1 MLSSL
6 KKSSDKPSATTV
18 PAWHPN
24 FRNFERLPDTKVVR
38 TSFFI
43 NGLSV
48 FIALSLAIYAGYKE
62 YDLKTLRA
70 DTESAIN
77 QIKANK
83 PASDQAVA
91 LFKNFQEQEQKIL
104 ELQAFL
110 STSKVVVSDLIMQF
124 GVTLPESV
132 SLGGIDFRSTGVQL
146 RGSIEGA
153 SDEASGQA
161 VAYVEIL
168 RKDVMFNKL
177 FGDVTLTNIV
187 RDAGSGRMRFL
198 IDLKFSVPAKKPTGG
213 KK

>member
-6 KKSSDKPSATTV
+6 KKSSDKPSAVTV

-38 TSFFI
+38 TSFFV
-43 NGLSV
+43 NGLSI
-48 FIALSLAIYAGYKE
+48 FIALSLAIYTGYTE
-62 YDLKTLRA
+62 YGLKTLRA
-70 DTESAIN
+70 DTESAIKE
-77 QIKANK
+77 IKANK

-91 LFKNFQEQEQKIL
+91 LFKKFQEEERKIL
-104 ELQAFL
+104 ELQGFL

-132 SLGGIDFRSTGVQL
+132 KIAGIDCRSTGVQL

-161 VAYVEIL
+161 VAYVETL
-168 RKDVMFNKL
+168 RKDPMFGKL
-177 FGDVTLTNIV
+177 FGEVALSNIT
-187 RDAGSGRMRFL
+187 RDAGSGNMRFL
-198 IDLKFSVPAKKPTGG
+198 IDLKFSAPAKKASGG